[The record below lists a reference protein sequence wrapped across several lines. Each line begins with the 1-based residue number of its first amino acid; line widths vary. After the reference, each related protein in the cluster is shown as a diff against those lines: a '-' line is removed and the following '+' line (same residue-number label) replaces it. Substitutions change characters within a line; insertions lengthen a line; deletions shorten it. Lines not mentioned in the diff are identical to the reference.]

1 MEKTVLSFLCLLGW
15 VLILP
20 IQAQIQYP
28 EPQGWVSDF
37 ANVLTPQIREELNN
51 LITDVEKQ
59 TTAEIAVVTVES
71 TAPLTPK
78 QYATELLNR
87 WKVGKKGKD
96 NGVLI
101 LLAVKDRRIEIETGY
116 GVEGILPDGKV
127 GEIIRTYMVPYF
139 KNNRWGE
146 GLIAGTQQI
155 ARVILEDTQTSPTSS
170 KKVER
175 RLPTG
180 GFLYLSGWIYFIFW
194 IFYLGIQNLRNR
206 ALPLGLLALLTLP
219 GLFYLF
225 FAFFPFIIPFIPG
238 AWASVQNLRN
248 RCPRCGNRMLVQKN
262 TLRPASYSS
271 MGLREVVYTC
281 PVCGYHEVKMETTPR
296 LTRTSYYGP
305 YGGGSFGG
313 FGGSGRS
320 SGGSFGGFGGGS
332 SGGGGAGSSF

>member
-1 MEKTVLSFLCLLGW
+1 MVEKTVLNFLFLLLW
-15 VLILP
+15 VLVLP
-20 IQAQIQYP
+20 IQAQVQYP
-28 EPQGWVSDF
+28 EPQGWVNDF
-37 ANVLTPQIREELNN
+37 ANVLAPQTKEQLNN
-51 LITDVEKQ
+51 LIADVEKQ

-155 ARVILEDTQTSPTSS
+155 ARVILEDAKTSSTPS

-175 RLPTG
+175 SLQTG
-180 GFLYLSGWIYFIFW
+180 GFLYLIGWVYFIFW
-194 IFYLGIQNLRNR
+194 IFYLIIQNSRNR
-206 ALPLGLLALLTLP
+206 ALSPGTLVLLALP
-219 GLFYLF
+219 GLFYLLL
-225 FAFFPFIIPFIPG
+225 AFFPFIIPFIPG
-238 AWASVQNLRN
+238 ALASIQNLKN

-271 MGLREVVYTC
+271 RGLREVVYNC

-296 LTRTSYYGP
+296 LTHTSYGP

-320 SGGSFGGFGGGS
+320 SSGSFGGFGGGS